1 MPKLTSEKTQ
11 QFTDLQHRRDCAF
24 VSKHIESDKLLREKF
39 APLHDKE
46 AAIDGIATHY
56 RKIMDKVEKDSAKVY
71 VKIALSDWTSEQIF
85 NHTYDDAFDFKKRR

>member
-1 MPKLTSEKTQ
+1 MPKLTSKETQ
-11 QFTDLQHRRDCAF
+11 QFTDLQHKRDCAF
-24 VSKHIESDKLLREKF
+24 VSKHLARDKF
-39 APLHDKE
+39 AHFRDKE

-85 NHTYDDAFDFKKRR
+85 NHTYNDAFDFKKRR